1 MCGRLPAV
9 QRERGGDER
18 GQQRVLRVG
27 VRRVRRVRRV
37 RVRGRRPPRARAAQH
52 ARHQLLHHHQLL
64 HTRQRYNHTVK
75 LLNI

>member
-27 VRRVRRVRRV
+27 VRRVRRVR
-37 RVRGRRPPRARAAQH
+37 VRGPPRARAAQH

-64 HTRQRYNHTVK
+64 NTRQRYNHTVK